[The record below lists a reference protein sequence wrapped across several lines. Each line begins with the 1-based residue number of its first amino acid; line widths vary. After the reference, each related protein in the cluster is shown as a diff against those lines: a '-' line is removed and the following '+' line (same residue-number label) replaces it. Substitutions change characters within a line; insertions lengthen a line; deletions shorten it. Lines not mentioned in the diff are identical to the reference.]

1 MANSAFYAGFG
12 ALLSAAVSA
21 AGGYA
26 LGRFAF
32 RGREAVFKM
41 ILAGVLVPSIVL
53 AVPQYLLLSKMG
65 MADSYW
71 SMLLPSILSPYGV
84 YLVRIYAAASVPT
97 ELMEAARMDGA
108 SEWRIFSRIAVPM
121 MMPGLI
127 TVFLFQFV
135 GIWNNFLLP
144 YVMLAD
150 DEQVPD
156 HPRPLHAARPGRLAA
171 RPLHPGHHRVSAGDP
186 AADRALPGDPAV
198 LVPGPAERLGQGLSA
213 QPVQNA
219 RPRTRTMTT
228 SANGRRRPPTI
239 HDVAREAGVSRGTV
253 SRFLNGGHYVSPA
266 ARRAV
271 EAAIRK
277 TGYVVNRH
285 ARSLSTGRSDSV
297 AFLLTEPQEK
307 FFEDPNF
314 NVLLRGCTERLA
326 AARHPAAA
334 DAGGQRRRPAP
345 ADPLHHLGPRRR
357 RAAGLQPQRRPG
369 GRRTARRRA
378 SRWWP
383 AASRWASAPR

>member
-1 MANSAFYAGFG
+1 MTPLTLTADTTGRADKTRRTAWVPTIVLLLGALYCLIPIAWVVIAATKDRSELFSTFTFAPGSGFFDNIRDLTDYRDGIFWRWMANSAFYAGFG

-53 AVPQYLLLSKMG
+53 AVPQYLLLSKLG
-65 MADSYW
+65 LADSYW

-150 DEQVPD
+150 DEKFPITLGLYTLLAQGASQPALYTLVITGCLLAIL
-156 HPRPLHAARPGRLAA
+156 PLIGLF
-171 RPLHPGHHRVSAGDP
+171 
-186 AADRALPGDPAV
+186 
-198 LVPGPAERLGQGLSA
+198 LVIQRFWSLDLLS
-213 QPVQNA
+213 
-219 RPRTRTMTT
+219 
-228 SANGRRRPPTI
+228 G
-239 HDVAREAGVSRGTV
+239 
-253 SRFLNGGHYVSPA
+253 
-266 ARRAV
+266 
-271 EAAIRK
+271 
-277 TGYVVNRH
+277 
-285 ARSLSTGRSDSV
+285 SV
-297 AFLLTEPQEK
+297 KA
-307 FFEDPNF
+307 
-314 NVLLRGCTERLA
+314 
-326 AARHPAAA
+326 
-334 DAGGQRRRPAP
+334 
-345 ADPLHHLGPRRR
+345 
-357 RAAGLQPQRRPG
+357 
-369 GRRTARRRA
+369 
-378 SRWWP
+378 
-383 AASRWASAPR
+383 